1 MALWTGNQACVPAPL
16 AAVQKG
22 MNGSELR
29 GENPGSSHFLLE
41 EVQRAV
47 RPNSPTL
54 EEAFSGTKQLT
65 VVVVVMA
72 PTGMG
77 CLLNYG

>member
-1 MALWTGNQACVPAPL
+1 MPAPL

-22 MNGSELR
+22 IKDSDLR
-29 GENPGSSHFLLE
+29 GKKPGSSHFLLE

-47 RPNSPTL
+47 RPNSKAL
-54 EEAFSGTKQLT
+54 KEAFSGTKQLT
-65 VVVVVMA
+65 AVVVVMA
-72 PTGMG
+72 PTGMS